1 MFRKEDEPV
10 AKSLSE
16 EEIFLI
22 KKQIEK
28 EVSRIYDFN
37 WDQKKHFDALSEQNS
52 MKEVFFILIQQK

>member
-1 MFRKEDEPV
+1 VRVFKKEDEPV

-16 EEIFLI
+16 EDIFLVRQ
-22 KKQIEK
+22 QIEK

-52 MKEVFFILIQQK
+52 MKEVVFW